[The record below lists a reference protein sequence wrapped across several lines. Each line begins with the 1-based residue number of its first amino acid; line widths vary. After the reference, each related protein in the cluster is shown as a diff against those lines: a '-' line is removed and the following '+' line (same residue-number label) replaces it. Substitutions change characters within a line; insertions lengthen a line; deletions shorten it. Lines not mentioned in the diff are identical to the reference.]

1 MAHHGRAGKNS
12 VPAGNASKTVPDVMT
27 DLPAKKPARGR
38 TAQTNHPDQN
48 VPEAREGNVLQE
60 RLTEVNNPIGRGGG
74 KMRGDRQN
82 MTPDPGVRGNAARIG
97 KRQAGVNRGLR
108 NDRNPQSTTG
118 RRNNRVANEGG

>member
-12 VPAGNASKTVPDVMT
+12 IPAANSQKTAPDIAPTTVG
-27 DLPAKKPARGR
+27 KKARGR
-38 TAQTNHPDQN
+38 TAQTTSPDSN
-48 VPEAREGNVLQE
+48 AGPNAREGNVLQE

-82 MTPDPGVRGNAARIG
+82 MTPDPGIRGDNARMG
-97 KRQAGVNRGLR
+97 KRQAGVNKGLR
-108 NDRNPQSTTG
+108 NDRNPQSTAG